1 MESAFYP
8 PGRGGNDPAR
18 QAAIQQ
24 LGRVPVSRPDVQAQA
39 PQMGQPGMG
48 QPGAQGGNPQLGN
61 EVAFH
66 LSNAFQAL
74 AQTGPTPE
82 NLSAVKQFV
91 YSIAEL
97 NAPGSTQGGQAPGQQ
112 MAGGPPQMQPGMPP
126 QM

>member
-1 MESAFYP
+1 MEGAFYP